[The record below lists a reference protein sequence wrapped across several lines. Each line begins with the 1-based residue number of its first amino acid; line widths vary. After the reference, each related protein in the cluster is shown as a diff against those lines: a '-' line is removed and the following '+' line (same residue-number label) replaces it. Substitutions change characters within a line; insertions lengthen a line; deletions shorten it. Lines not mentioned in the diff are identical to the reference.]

1 MISEKTKILYIGLV
15 PPEIGGKSAGGVAT
29 YTWELATQAHNSDY
43 EVYILAN
50 TTISSKRNG
59 IKIISLPQRSKFAK
73 LFHGA
78 KLYLVMKRKMSSLT
92 FLTFREKI
100 VLSYKAY
107 LLKDILEDIQPHL
120 IHVLHLLD
128 TTLISLK
135 LLQLITPLVATD
147 HGMGVVSKFNLH
159 KLYGSLDKNHLQK
172 KVEEHIKIV
181 DYIISVSNFAKTLL
195 LEEFCSNINVK
206 NIRAILNP
214 LDTDKLPLLNREEV
228 KEKLKLKEKKVIFFS
243 GVSEPI
249 KKKGL
254 DILLKAIS
262 ANNYY
267 GLILGPQ
274 PWEKLIEYYNAADIF
289 VLPSRTE
296 GIGLVYEEAL
306 LAGVPVVGFPES
318 VKELENLLG
327 IYIGEIF
334 DANKENEKN
343 LNNKIIKVLKTG
355 FDRGLL
361 RKKVIDNLSWNVKF
375 IEFEKVYRDLLNT
388 G

>member
-1 MISEKTKILYIGLV
+1 
-15 PPEIGGKSAGGVAT
+15 
-29 YTWELATQAHNSDY
+29 
-43 EVYILAN
+43 
-50 TTISSKRNG
+50 
-59 IKIISLPQRSKFAK
+59 
-73 LFHGA
+73 
-78 KLYLVMKRKMSSLT
+78 
-92 FLTFREKI
+92 
-100 VLSYKAY
+100 
-107 LLKDILEDIQPHL
+107 
-120 IHVLHLLD
+120 LLD

-262 ANNYY
+262 ANNYLRKNCKLLVVTNEETITFIHDFVKEKHID